1 MRLIALLLLAYPR
14 EVRERFGAGMLYAFE
29 HEREA
34 ARARGIRAH
43 LTFWVVTAIE
53 TPWHGVAERFVGR
66 PHPGH
71 ARGQKMS
78 TLLRTDWRDAWRS
91 LCATPL
97 VTVLAVLSLALG
109 IGASTALFSILNSLL
124 LKNLPVSHPERLV
137 LLDGDSWTNPIWE
150 EIRAH
155 QARIA
160 DSAFAWSAER
170 FDLSSSGESDPV
182 DGIFASGG
190 IFESLGVS
198 AVRGRMFTP
207 ADDVRGGGSEGGIAV
222 VSYGFWQRRLS
233 GAPDAI
239 GRRLTIDRVPVTI
252 VGIAPRGF
260 FGPDVGRSADI
271 ILPLGTE
278 ALIRG
283 RESSLDG
290 RLNWWLNIM
299 LRLKPGQTVD
309 QATRQLRALQPQVRR
324 ATMPPQFRTE
334 DQPHYLGDPF
344 TLVPAA
350 SGRSTLRSRYEQ
362 PLIAMMI
369 AVGLVLLIACANIAN
384 LLIAR
389 ATARRHE
396 LGIRLALGASRPRL
410 ARQLLAESLMLALSG
425 AALGLVFAQWGS
437 RTLVAS

>member
-1 MRLIALLLLAYPR
+1 MAYPR
-14 EVRERFGAGMLYAFE
+14 EIRERFGAGMRHAFE
-29 HEREA
+29 QDCEA
-34 ARARGIRAH
+34 AAARGLRAQ
-43 LTFWVVTAIE
+43 LALWAVTLVE
-53 TPWHGVAERFVGR
+53 TPWYGVAERLVGR
-66 PHPGH
+66 PAPYRT
-71 ARGQKMS
+71 RGPKMS

-124 LKNLPVSHPERLV
+124 LKNLPVSQPERLV

-155 QARIA
+155 QGQIA
-160 DSAFAWSAER
+160 DGGFAWSAER

-182 DGIFASGG
+182 DGIYASGG
-190 IFESLGVS
+190 MFEVLGVP
-198 AVRGRMFTP
+198 ALRGRMFTS
-207 ADDVRGGGSEGGIAV
+207 ADDVRGAGARAASPSSVMDSGSDAC
-222 VSYGFWQRRLS
+222 RRHQTRS
-233 GAPDAI
+233 GAGSRSTACRSRSWAS
-239 GRRLTIDRVPVTI
+239 RR
-252 VGIAPRGF
+252 AGF

-290 RLNWWLNIM
+290 RSNWWLNIM
-299 LRLKPGQTVD
+299 LRLKPGQTAA
-309 QATRQLRALQPQVRR
+309 QATDQLRALQPQVRR
-324 ATMPPQFRTE
+324 ATMPPQYRTE
-334 DQPHYLGDPF
+334 DQPNYLRDPF

-350 SGRSTLRSRYEQ
+350 SGRSTLRNRFEH
-362 PLIAMMI
+362 PLTAMMF

-384 LLIAR
+384 LLMAR

-396 LGIRLALGASRPRL
+396 LGDPPGTRRVAAAARPPAARRKPDARRSPAPRSASSSR
-410 ARQLLAESLMLALSG
+410 SG
-425 AALGLVFAQWGS
+425 AAARSWRS
-437 RTLVAS
+437 